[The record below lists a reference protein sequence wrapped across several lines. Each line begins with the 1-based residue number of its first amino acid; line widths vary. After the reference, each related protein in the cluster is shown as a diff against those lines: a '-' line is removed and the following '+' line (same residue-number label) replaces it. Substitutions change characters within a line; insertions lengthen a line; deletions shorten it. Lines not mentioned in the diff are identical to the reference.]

1 MRIIINAAAIL
12 LLLWGGTNVADAQVR
27 TGVVPQNDSSL
38 VLTLDQALK
47 IALSEN
53 VSVKVADRE
62 IERSEYAKKGTYA
75 SLFPQIDAS
84 ASYQRTIKK
93 QVMYMDFDIS
103 SLGGMDIPGMSDA
116 DIPSSESSGGIEVGR
131 WNTFMGGFSAAMP
144 LVNAQLWRSLKIS
157 GQDVELA
164 VEKARGSRL
173 ETVTQVKKA
182 FYAVLLAKE
191 SLKVYEEVLRNA
203 IDNFKQTE
211 KKYNVDKVS
220 ELDYIRTKANVSGA
234 IPAVNEAE
242 NSVYLS
248 LWQLKAVMGIDLDTD
263 VDVEGALGD
272 YAQSMFYD
280 IHQNDGYNLDG
291 NSTMRQLA
299 IQAEELANTIKLQ
312 KETYL
317 PTLSLSF
324 SYMMN
329 AMTNDFKFK
338 QFQWS
343 PYSFAGLS
351 ISIPV
356 FSGGKRYSNVKQ
368 AEIQYD
374 ELKLQTENTERQLRI
389 AIQNYL
395 SLMET
400 DMRSYSSAQE
410 TVELASKAYSI
421 AAKSY
426 NIGRNTLTDVNDAQL
441 TLVQAQLN
449 QYMTIY
455 DFLSV
460 KADLEQ
466 TLGFDFTEKE

>member
-1 MRIIINAAAIL
+1 ML
-12 LLLWGGTNVADAQVR
+12 LFFGVTGTASAQVQS
-27 TGVVPQNDSSL
+27 GNVSGNDSSL

-47 IALSEN
+47 IALAEN
-53 VSVKVADRE
+53 ISVKVADRE

-75 SLFPQIDAS
+75 SLFPQVDAS

-93 QVMYMDFDIS
+93 QVMYMDFDMS
-103 SLGGMDIPGMSDA
+103 ALGNMGDIPGMSEGDMPA
-116 DIPSSESSGGIEVGR
+116 GASEGIEVGR

-191 SLKVYEEVLRNA
+191 SLKVYEEVLQNA

-234 IPAVNEAE
+234 IPSVYEAE

-263 VDVEGALGD
+263 VDVEGALSD

-280 IHQNDGYNLDG
+280 IHLNDGYTLDD
-291 NSTMRQLA
+291 NTTMRQLA
-299 IQAEELANTIKLQ
+299 IQAEELSNTIRMQ
-312 KETYL
+312 KEAYL

-329 AMTNDFKFK
+329 AMTNDFKFN
-338 QFQWS
+338 QFKWS

-356 FSGGKRYSNVKQ
+356 FSGGKRHANVRQ
-368 AEIQYD
+368 TEIQYD

-395 SLMET
+395 SQMET
-400 DMRSYSSAQE
+400 DMRSFSSAQE
-410 TVELASKAYSI
+410 TVELASKAYGI

-449 QYMTIY
+449 QYLTIY

-466 TLGFDFTEKE
+466 TLGYDFTENE

>member
-1 MRIIINAAAIL
+1 MRIIINTASAL
-12 LLLWGGTNVADAQVR
+12 LLLCGGMGIASAQVQS
-27 TGVVPQNDSSL
+27 GNLPENDSSL
-38 VLTLDQALK
+38 VLTLDQALE
-47 IALSEN
+47 IALAEN

-93 QVMYMDFDIS
+93 QVMYMDFDIPDMGD
-103 SLGGMDIPGMSDA
+103 LGGLGDMGNTAST
-116 DIPSSESSGGIEVGR
+116 SEGFEVGR
-131 WNTFMGGFSAAMP
+131 WNTFTGGVSAAMP

-164 VEKARGSRL
+164 VEKARSSRL

-191 SLKVYEEVLRNA
+191 SLKVYEEVLENA

-234 IPAVNEAE
+234 IPSVYEAE
-242 NSVYLS
+242 NNVYLS

-263 VDVEGALGD
+263 LDVQGALGD

-280 IHQNDGYNLDG
+280 IHLNDGYDLDD
-291 NSTMRQLA
+291 NTTMRQLA
-299 IQAEELANTIKLQ
+299 IQAEELTNTIRLQ
-312 KETYL
+312 KEAYL
-317 PTLSLSF
+317 PTLSLTF

-329 AMTNDFKFK
+329 AMTNDFKFS
-338 QFQWS
+338 QFKWS

-351 ISIPV
+351 LSIPV
-356 FSGGKRYSNVKQ
+356 FSGGKRHSNIKQ
-368 AEIQYD
+368 SEIQYD

-395 SLMET
+395 SQMET

-410 TVELASKAYSI
+410 TVELASKAYGI

-449 QYMTIY
+449 QYLTIY

-466 TLGFDFTEKE
+466 TLGYDFTEKE